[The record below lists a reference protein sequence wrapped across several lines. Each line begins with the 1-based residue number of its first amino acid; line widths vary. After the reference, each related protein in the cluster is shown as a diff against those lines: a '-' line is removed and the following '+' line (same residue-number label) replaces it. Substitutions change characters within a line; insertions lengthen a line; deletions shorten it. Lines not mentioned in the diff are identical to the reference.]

1 MYVFLIVNEY
11 GGHLGYLNS
20 WHSICNKV
28 FKKVFM
34 EKIMLKRRFLVKLSV
49 ALFSLILFTSC
60 GAEASSSSTESESM
74 SASEVKTTLQ
84 LVKERG
90 KVIVGV
96 TAGVPGYSAPDSEGK
111 WQGFDVDL
119 AKAIA
124 AAVLGD
130 AEAIECRPLSAKERF
145 TALQSGEI
153 DVLSRVTT
161 WTASRDAGLGLNFA
175 GVNYY
180 DGQGFMVSK
189 ESGITSLEE
198 LDGAT
203 IAVQAGTTT
212 ELNLSDYFRKKGL
225 DFELITF
232 EKNDQATAALEAG
245 RADAVT
251 SDQSQ
256 LYALRTKFKNPDDFI
271 MLSEVISKE
280 PLGPVVRQGD
290 DEWFNIVRWTLLAMI
305 NAEEYGIT
313 SANVDE
319 MKATSTNPSV
329 KRILSVEGNISEG
342 LSLEADWAYNII
354 KQVGNYG
361 ESFDRTLGSGS
372 PLKIERGY
380 NALWNEGGLQYGIPI
395 R

>member
-1 MYVFLIVNEY
+1 MLRM
-11 GGHLGYLNS
+11 
-20 WHSICNKV
+20 KM
-28 FKKVFM
+28 KTP
-34 EKIMLKRRFLVKLSV
+34 IMKMPLLAVLLMML
-49 ALFSLILFTSC
+49 AISC
-60 GAEASSSSTESESM
+60 GNDATETTETATKVKEEAKSTLE
-74 SASEVKTTLQ
+74 

-96 TAGVPGYSAPDSEGK
+96 TAGVPGYSAPDSEGV

-119 AKAIA
+119 GRAVA

-130 AEAIECRPLSAKERF
+130 ADAIECRPLSAKERF

-161 WTASRDAGLGLNFA
+161 WTATRDSGLGINFA

-180 DGQGFMVSK
+180 DGQGFMVAK
-189 ESGITSLEE
+189 DSGIKSLAD

-212 ELNLSDYFRKKGL
+212 ELNLSDYFRKMGME
-225 DFELITF
+225 FELITF
-232 EKNDQATAALEAG
+232 EKNDQASAALEAG

-256 LYALRTKFKNPDDFI
+256 LYALRTKFSEPDNFI
-271 MLSEVISKE
+271 MLPEVISKE
-280 PLGPVVRQGD
+280 PLGPAVRQGD
-290 DEWFNIVRWTLLAMI
+290 DQWLDIVAWSFMVML
-305 NAEEYGIT
+305 NAEEYGVT
-313 SANVDE
+313 MDNVDE
-319 MKATSTNPSV
+319 MKSSSTNPNV
-329 KRILSVEGNISEG
+329 KRMLGVEGEVADGFG
-342 LSLEADWAYNII
+342 LDKDWGYNII

-361 ESFDRTLGSGS
+361 ESFERNLGMGS
-372 PLKIERGY
+372 PLKISRGY
-380 NALWNEGGLQYGIPI
+380 NALWTEGGLQYGLPI

>member
-1 MYVFLIVNEY
+1 MLKMRNKYSIVKLPLIAAFLVFLFV
-11 GGHLGYLNS
+11 
-20 WHSICNKV
+20 
-28 FKKVFM
+28 
-34 EKIMLKRRFLVKLSV
+34 
-49 ALFSLILFTSC
+49 SC
-60 GAEASSSSTESESM
+60 GKEDTVTENSQAVSQETKSTLE
-74 SASEVKTTLQ
+74 

-90 KVIVGV
+90 KLIVGV
-96 TAGVPGYSAPDSEGK
+96 TAGVPGYSAPDSEGI

-119 AKAIA
+119 GKAVA

-130 AEAIECRPLSAKERF
+130 AEAIEYRPLSAKERF

-161 WTASRDAGLGLNFA
+161 WTATRDSGLGVNFA

-180 DGQGFMVSK
+180 DGQGFMVAK
-189 ESGITSLEE
+189 DSGITSLAD

-212 ELNLSDYFRKKGL
+212 ELNLSDYFRKNGM

-232 EKNDQATAALEAG
+232 EKNDQASAALEAG

-256 LYALRTKFKNPDDFI
+256 LYALRTKFKEPGNFI
-271 MLSEVISKE
+271 MLPEVISKE

-290 DEWFNIVRWTLLAMI
+290 DQWLDIVAWSLMAMV
-305 NAEEYGIT
+305 NAEEYGVT

-319 MKATSTNPSV
+319 MKTSSTNPNV
-329 KRILSVEGNISEG
+329 KRMLGVEGEVAEG
-342 LSLEADWAYNII
+342 FGLDSDWAYNII

-361 ESFDRTLGSGS
+361 ESFDRNLGKSS
-372 PLKIERGY
+372 PLNIDRGY
-380 NALWNEGGLQYGIPI
+380 NALWIDGGLQYGLPI

>member
-1 MYVFLIVNEY
+1 MKRS
-11 GGHLGYLNS
+11 LN
-20 WHSICNKV
+20 K
-28 FKKVFM
+28 
-34 EKIMLKRRFLVKLSV
+34 KIMSLLSISVILVLLS
-49 ALFSLILFTSC
+49 SC
-60 GAEASSSSTESESM
+60 SGKSTGSTENID
-74 SASEVKTTLQ
+74 AAPVTKTAKSTLE

-90 KVIVGV
+90 KVVVGV
-96 TAGVPGYSAPDSEGK
+96 TAGVPGYSAPDSDGK

-189 ESGITSLEE
+189 DSGIKTLAD

-212 ELNLSDYFRKKGL
+212 ELNLSDYFRKNGM

-232 EKNDQATAALEAG
+232 EKNDQASAALEAG

-256 LYALRTKFKNPDDFI
+256 LYALRTKFKNPENFI

-290 DEWFNIVRWTLLAMI
+290 DEWFDIVKWTLLVMV

-319 MKATSTNPSV
+319 MKASSQNPDV
-329 KRILSVEGNISEG
+329 KRILGVEGDIAGGFNLG
-342 LSLEADWAYNII
+342 KDWAYNII

-361 ESFDRTLGSGS
+361 ESFERTLGKGS
-372 PLKIERGY
+372 PLQIDRGL
-380 NALWNEGGLQYGIPI
+380 NALWTDGGLQYGIPV

>member
-1 MYVFLIVNEY
+1 MVNKRSRRTSLWGLFL
-11 GGHLGYLNS
+11 
-20 WHSICNKV
+20 
-28 FKKVFM
+28 
-34 EKIMLKRRFLVKLSV
+34 
-49 ALFSLILFTSC
+49 ALFVTIALASC
-60 GAEASSSSTESESM
+60 GSSKSEEPAAEESATAAPETGKSTLE
-74 SASEVKTTLQ
+74 

-96 TAGVPGYSAPDSEGK
+96 TAGVPGYSAPDSEGI

-119 AKAIA
+119 GRAVA

-130 AEAIECRPLSAKERF
+130 PDAIECRPLSAKERF

-153 DVLSRVTT
+153 DVLVRVTT
-161 WTASRDAGLGLNFA
+161 WTATRDSQLGVNFA

-180 DGQGFMVSK
+180 DGQGFMVAK
-189 ESGITSLEE
+189 DSGITSLAD

-203 IAVQAGTTT
+203 VAVQSGTTT
-212 ELNLSDYFRKKGL
+212 ELNLSDYFRKNNM

-232 EKNDQATAALEAG
+232 EKNDQASAALEAG

-256 LYALRTKFKNPDDFI
+256 LYALRTKFKEPENFI
-271 MLSEVISKE
+271 MLPELISKE

-290 DEWFNIVRWTLLAMI
+290 DEWFNIVKWTLFAML

-313 SANVDE
+313 SDNVDE
-319 MKATSTNPSV
+319 MKETSDNPNV
-329 KRILSVEGNISEG
+329 KRLLGSEG
-342 LSLEADWAYNII
+342 GVWEGFGLESNAGYNII
-354 KQVGNYG
+354 KYIGNYG
-361 ESFDRTLGSGS
+361 ESFERNLGSGS
-372 PLKIERGY
+372 PLNISRGL
-380 NALWNEGGLQYGIPI
+380 NALWTKGGIQYGMPI

>member
-1 MYVFLIVNEY
+1 MGILLAVLATFA
-11 GGHLGYLNS
+11 
-20 WHSICNKV
+20 
-28 FKKVFM
+28 
-34 EKIMLKRRFLVKLSV
+34 LS
-49 ALFSLILFTSC
+49 SC
-60 GAEASSSSTESESM
+60 GSSQAEDSTAAESAAPAAESSKSTL
-74 SASEVKTTLQ
+74 A

-96 TAGVPGYSAPDSEGK
+96 TSGVPGYSAPDSEGK

-119 AKAIA
+119 GKAVA

-130 AEAIECRPLSAKERF
+130 PEATEFRPLSAKERF

-153 DVLSRVTT
+153 DVLVRVTT
-161 WTASRDAGLGLNFA
+161 WTATRDSQLGVNFA

-180 DGQGFMVSK
+180 DGQGFMVAK
-189 ESGITSLEE
+189 DSGITSLAD

-203 IAVQAGTTT
+203 IAVQSGTTT
-212 ELNLSDYFRKKGL
+212 ELNLSDYFRKNNM

-232 EKNDQATAALEAG
+232 EKNDQASAALEAG

-256 LYALRTKFKNPDDFI
+256 LYALRTKFKEPENFV
-271 MLSEVISKE
+271 MLPELISKE

-290 DEWFNIVRWTLLAMI
+290 DEWFNIVKWTLFAML

-313 SANVDE
+313 SANVDD
-319 MKATSTNPSV
+319 MMTTSDNPNV
-329 KRILSVEGNISEG
+329 KRLLGTEGGVWEG
-342 LSLEADWAYNII
+342 FGLENNAGYNII
-354 KQVGNYG
+354 KFIGNYG
-361 ESFDRTLGSGS
+361 ESFDRNLGSGS
-372 PLKIERGY
+372 PLNISRGL
-380 NALWNEGGLQYGIPI
+380 NALWTEGGIQYGMPI

>member
-1 MYVFLIVNEY
+1 MIKKKL
-11 GGHLGYLNS
+11 LGRLLAIS
-20 WHSICNKV
+20 AI
-28 FKKVFM
+28 
-34 EKIMLKRRFLVKLSV
+34 
-49 ALFSLILFTSC
+49 SLLLLMSC
-60 GAEASSSSTESESM
+60 GSNEEQK
-74 SASEVKTTLQ
+74 SAGETQTPTTTKKTTLE

-90 KVIVGV
+90 KVVVGV
-96 TAGVPGYSAPDSEGK
+96 TAGVPGYSAPDSDGK

-119 AKAIA
+119 GKAIA

-161 WTASRDAGLGLNFA
+161 WTASRDTGLGLNFA

-180 DGQGFMVSK
+180 DGQGFMVAK
-189 ESGITSLEE
+189 DSGITSLAD

-212 ELNLSDYFRKKGL
+212 ELNLSDYFRKNGM

-256 LYALRTKFKNPDDFI
+256 LYALRTKFKNPENFI
-271 MLSEVISKE
+271 MLSDVISKE

-290 DEWFNIVRWTLLAMI
+290 DEWFNIVKWTLLAMV

-313 SANVDE
+313 SENVDE
-319 MKATSTNPSV
+319 MKASSSNPSV
-329 KRILSVEGNISEG
+329 KRILSVEGEIYKG
-342 LSLEADWAYNII
+342 LNLEADWAYNII

-372 PLKIERGY
+372 PLKIDRGL
-380 NALWNEGGLQYGIPI
+380 NALWNDGGLQYGIPI